1 MDVFW
6 TRMEIKET
14 NKLYDFGAFRLDA
27 ENRLL
32 LLAEGGRQVD
42 LTLKEFEILLFFVE
56 SSGRVIKKD
65 ELLDTLWKN
74 NFVEESTL
82 ARNISRLRKKLDEVN
97 TADEEKFIETL
108 PKRGYRF
115 LPPVVKSN
123 GNALVI
129 EEQMQMRVRIEET
142 ISEVPSPLEVQSPK
156 SKVQSQLPE
165 NPKSKIQNPKWLW
178 LLSIVLFAV
187 IGFVVRNA
195 YLRQTA
201 PKTITTTKITPF
213 SGATGREN
221 MPAFSP
227 DGKQIAF
234 SWNGGE
240 GFDNSNIYVRLVGAA
255 EPVRLTDN
263 EFNDQ
268 YPIFAPDGNSIAF
281 VRSFPDYG
289 EVILIPALG
298 GAERRIA
305 RLFSGNYSIS
315 FAPDG
320 QSIAVIDTENST
332 GDESRQYAVYI
343 INLQTG
349 ERRRVTNP
357 GEFAGETTPR
367 FSPDG
372 KSIAFV
378 RVFADKNQDLFVVQA
393 AGGEA
398 EQITFDKTIIH
409 SLAWDADGRNIFFVS
424 YRGGTQPN
432 IWRVS
437 ANGGEVSE
445 VTATSGRDI
454 SNVAVAP
461 DGKTLA
467 FIEHNRNADIWR
479 VSANQPSPRKF
490 AASVYSEQ
498 DASFSPD
505 GLRVVFASNRTGKY
519 AIWLADADGKNLR
532 QLVDAPFSVGEP
544 RFSPDGAQIVY
555 RGLADENP
563 DIYIVPVEGGAA
575 RRLTE
580 NAGRNSAPTW
590 SADGK
595 EIYFTSNR
603 TGEANIWKVSATG
616 GEAVQIT
623 RNGAFQAFAAP
634 DGKTVFYI
642 KQISPSELWRVPA
655 NGGAEEFMT
664 EFTRAGFT
672 GSCAMTKKGIYFFA
686 RDLKNFLQIKFYD
699 FADEK
704 IKDLAQDYQIPENTF
719 GNLDATDDGSI
730 FLYSLLDQNAS
741 SIMLAALE

>member
-1 MDVFW
+1 
-6 TRMEIKET
+6 METNET
-14 NKLYDFGAFRLDA
+14 NKLYDFCGFRLDA
-27 ENRLL
+27 KNRLL
-32 LLAEGGRQVD
+32 YSADNGEQVA
-42 LTLKEFEILLFFVE
+42 LTLKEFEILYFFVE
-56 SSGRVIKKD
+56 NAAQVVKKD
-65 ELLDTLWKN
+65 DLLDAVWKDT
-74 NFVEESTL
+74 FVEEGTL
-82 ARNISRLRKKLDEVN
+82 TRNISRLRKKLGEANEDG
-97 TADEEKFIETL
+97 DKFIETL
-108 PKRGYRF
+108 PRRGYRF

-123 GNALVI
+123 ENALVI

-142 ISEVPSPLEVQSPK
+142 ISEVPSPAEVQSLK

-165 NPKSKIQNPKWLW
+165 NPKSKIQNPKWFLI
-178 LLSIVLFAV
+178 LGVVLFAA
-187 IGFVVRNA
+187 IGLVVWNA
-195 YLRQTA
+195 FFRQAA

-221 MPAFSP
+221 TPAFSP

-240 GFDNSNIYVRLVGAA
+240 GFDNSNIYVRLVGAV

-281 VRSFPDYG
+281 VRSFPDHG
-289 EVILIPALG
+289 EVVLIPALG

-320 QSIAVIDTENST
+320 QSIAVVDTENST
-332 GDESRQYAVYI
+332 DGGQYAVYLI
-343 INLQTG
+343 KLQTG
-349 ERRRVTNP
+349 ERLRVTNS

-372 KSIAFV
+372 KSLAFV
-378 RVFADKNQDLFVVQA
+378 RVFGDKNQDLFVVPTT
-393 AGGEA
+393 GGEA
-398 EQITFDKTIIH
+398 KQITFDKTIIH
-409 SLAWDADGRNIFFVS
+409 SLAWDADGQNVFFVS

-432 IWRVS
+432 VWRVS
-437 ANGGEVSE
+437 ANGGEAAE
-445 VTATSGRDI
+445 VAATSGRDI
-454 SNVAVAP
+454 TNVAVAS

-467 FIEHNRNADIWR
+467 FVENTRNTDIWR
-479 VSANQPSPRKF
+479 VSANQPSPQKF
-490 AASVYSEQ
+490 AASIYSEQ

-519 AIWLADADGKNLR
+519 AIWVADANGKNLR
-532 QLVDAPFSVGEP
+532 MLNDSLFKVTSPH
-544 RFSPDGAQIVY
+544 FSPDGLRVVF
-555 RGLADENP
+555 GGTSDENA
-563 DIYIVPVEGGAA
+563 DIFIVSAEGGTP

-580 NAGRNSAPTW
+580 NAGRNGAQTW

-603 TGEANIWKVSATG
+603 TGEDQIWKISADG

-623 RNGAFQAFAAP
+623 RKGALGDFAAS
-634 DGKTVFYI
+634 DDTTVFYT
-642 KQISPSELWRVPA
+642 KQSSSVELWRVPA
-655 NGGAEEFMT
+655 DGGAEQLMPEFS
-664 EFTRAGFT
+664 RAGFT

-686 RDLKNFLQIKFYD
+686 RDAKQFLKIKFYD
-699 FADEK
+699 FADKK
-704 IKDLAQDYQIPENTF
+704 IKDTAEDYKIPENIF

-741 SIMLAALE
+741 SIMLAEMSLSSE